1 MVDDQVSI
9 RQLIRAGLR
18 SLGYIKISEAEN
30 GVEALEAMATDCPD
44 AVLLDGNM
52 PLLDGV
58 GTLKSIRWDARFRH
72 VPVVMLTGRA
82 DANFV
87 RECRLLGVNGFVL
100 KPFTV
105 ELLESRL
112 STCFAPA
119 AATLPVI
126 RTAPP
131 RYH

>member
-1 MVDDQVSI
+1 MVDDQASI

-18 SLGYIKISEAEN
+18 SLGYMKISEAEN
-30 GVEALEAMATDCPD
+30 GVEALATMAADCPD

-52 PLLDGV
+52 PRLDGV
-58 GTLKSIRWDARFRH
+58 STLRAIRSDMRLRH

-87 RECRLLGVNGFVL
+87 RECRLLSVKGFVL

-112 STCFAPA
+112 STCFAPVA
-119 AATLPVI
+119 AALPVI
-126 RTAPP
+126 RTALPK
-131 RYH
+131 YH